1 MQQSNYLYKMILITG
16 ATGLVGSHLALHL
29 LENNERIRAIYRTKT
44 SIEKQSPFLVFMEK
58 KIYLKK

>member
-1 MQQSNYLYKMILITG
+1 MILITG

-44 SIEKQSPFLVFMEK
+44 SIEKAKFLLSFMEK
-58 KIYLKK
+58 KIYLNKLNGLKPI